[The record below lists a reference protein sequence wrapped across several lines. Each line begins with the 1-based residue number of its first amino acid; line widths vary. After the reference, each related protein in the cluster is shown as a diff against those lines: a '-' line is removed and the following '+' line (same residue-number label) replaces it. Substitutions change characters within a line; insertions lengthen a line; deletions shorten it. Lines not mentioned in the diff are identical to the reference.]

1 MNIIYIHKYIYI
13 LYTTLALP
21 IWQHPFT
28 IDCKVLCRSK
38 HDTRVGPLAG
48 KHALNHGKEKANAG
62 TTFNRLFHTTKT
74 CTQPN
79 PPPPA
84 SFCSSIFQYQANVF
98 QKTKR
103 IFSTVSFPSHVLG
116 RVGLFLCACF
126 RLCPAEAGFWSRS
139 FSTQFLFQA
148 LILLAHALI
157 FITQG
162 REMNEE
168 FALRCCHWVGS
179 LGGLWPPLPKGTWK
193 LGSNQEFDRFAV
205 VFCWYFFCLLV
216 AVIKKIIVGTDW
228 WHSFFFLYTSL

>member
-1 MNIIYIHKYIYI
+1 MGKRKPMP
-13 LYTTLALP
+13 A
-21 IWQHPFT
+21 QHSTDSF
-28 IDCKVLCRSK
+28 IQQKLD
-38 HDTRVGPLAG
+38 
-48 KHALNHGKEKANAG
+48 
-62 TTFNRLFHTTKT
+62 
-74 CTQPN
+74 TQPD

-157 FITQG
+157 FITQCG
-162 REMNEE
+162 EMNEE
-168 FALRCCHWVGS
+168 FALRCRHWVYF
-179 LGGLWPPLPKGTWK
+179 GGVMAPPQKK
-193 LGSNQEFDRFAV
+193 ALGSCEAIRSRPKLSKLSCFV
-205 VFCWYFFCLLV
+205 GMFFCLLV
-216 AVIKKIIVGTDW
+216 AVIKKNMRYRLVTQFVLFVHI
-228 WHSFFFLYTSL
+228 S

>member
-1 MNIIYIHKYIYI
+1 MP
-13 LYTTLALP
+13 A
-21 IWQHPFT
+21 QHSTDSF
-28 IDCKVLCRSK
+28 IQQKLD
-38 HDTRVGPLAG
+38 
-48 KHALNHGKEKANAG
+48 
-62 TTFNRLFHTTKT
+62 
-74 CTQPN
+74 TQPD

-168 FALRCCHWVGS
+168 FALRCRHWVYF
-179 LGGLWPPLPKGTWK
+179 GGVMAPPPKGTWK
-193 LGSNQEFDRFAV
+193 RGSNQEFDRFAV
-205 VFCWYFFCLLV
+205 VFCWYVFCLLV
-216 AVIKKIIVGTDW
+216 AVIKKIIVGTDR
-228 WHSFFFLYTSL
+228 

>member
-1 MNIIYIHKYIYI
+1 MNIIYIHIYIYI
-13 LYTTLALP
+13 QLL
-21 IWQHPFT
+21 
-28 IDCKVLCRSK
+28 LCQSGNTPYDRLQGLVSVKTRYKSWSSRSK
-38 HDTRVGPLAG
+38 
-48 KHALNHGKEKANAG
+48 
-62 TTFNRLFHTTKT
+62 T
-74 CTQPN
+74 CFESWARESQCRHNIQQILSYNKNLTHNPT

-157 FITQG
+157 FITQCG
-162 REMNEE
+162 EMNEE
-168 FALRCCHWVGS
+168 FALRCRHWVYF
-179 LGGLWPPLPKGTWK
+179 GGVMAPPQKKRHSEAAKQSGV
-193 LGSNQEFDRFAV
+193 DRSCRSCRV
-205 VFCWYFFCLLV
+205 LLV
-216 AVIKKIIVGTDW
+216 C
-228 WHSFFFLYTSL
+228 FFVCW